1 MTNVVSIGAAA
12 YTPTHR
18 TVRLLRLD
26 GTEFAS
32 AGFPNGPGL
41 ASAPWSWICETVSR
55 ELDVSE
61 DAVHVLEGEDGTD
74 FITVDGLPV
83 YRVAIGAR
91 SSFQN

>member
-1 MTNVVSIGAAA
+1 MTNVVAHPA

-41 ASAPWSWICETVSR
+41 ASAPWSWMVETVAH
-55 ELDVSE
+55 ELSVSE
-61 DAVHVLEGEDGTD
+61 DAVSCMESEDGGD
-74 FITVDGLPV
+74 YITVDGLPV
-83 YRVAIGAR
+83 YRVAIGLK
-91 SSFQN
+91 N

>member
-1 MTNVVSIGAAA
+1 MTTSDNVIAHPSA
-12 YTPTHR
+12 PRTHR

-41 ASAPWSWICETVSR
+41 ASAPWSWIVETVSR
-55 ELDVSE
+55 ECDCAE
-61 DAVHVLEGEDGTD
+61 DAVHCMEGEDGQD

-83 YRVAIGAR
+83 YRVALPPRRAD
-91 SSFQN
+91 